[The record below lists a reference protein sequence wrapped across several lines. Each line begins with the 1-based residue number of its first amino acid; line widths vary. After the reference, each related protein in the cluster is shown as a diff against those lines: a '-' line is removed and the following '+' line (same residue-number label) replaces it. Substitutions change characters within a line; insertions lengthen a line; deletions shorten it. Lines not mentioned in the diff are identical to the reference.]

1 MSSATS
7 TGGSDDALAGDAAG
21 IRPPVVAPFVRLG
34 SWIGGDRDGNPNV
47 TAAITR
53 EAMQIQ
59 ADHVLRALEQATDA
73 ARSGAHPGRRDHT
86 AVAHRSAASWRTPA
100 RSTRT

>member
-1 MSSATS
+1 MTPS
-7 TGGSDDALAGDAAG
+7 GDAAG

-59 ADHVLRALEQATDA
+59 ADHVLGALEQATTYSVGHS
-73 ARSGAHPGRRDHT
+73 RWTRPPHRRPPG
-86 AVAHRSAASWRTPA
+86 PA
-100 RSTRT
+100 DPGGRPGRSTRS